1 MVIFEEV
8 GWMVVVSVVGIG
20 VEDVSK
26 GDTIGFVEESF
37 QNMKALSNL
46 VAKFGFE
53 LEKTIVSIV

>member
-8 GWMVVVSVVGIG
+8 DWMVAVSVVGVG

-26 GDTIGFVEESF
+26 GDTIGFVEASF
-37 QNMKALSNL
+37 QNMKALANL

-53 LEKTIVSIV
+53 LAQTIVAMV